1 MLVAPMARLRSN
13 DGVTPPREEFIV
25 LHRLVTWLI
34 PLLLASGAATGATA
48 QAELKLFVFDCG
60 VIRFDDVASFGLS
73 NDETP
78 VRELFVPCYLI
89 EHGEGADTRRL
100 LFDAGLP
107 PDIAGQG
114 EVEPEPGMRLVYARS
129 LEDQLADLDL
139 VPTDVDLVAFSHL
152 HFDHVGSANLFAAST
167 LLIQAPDFEAG
178 FDDPDPR
185 LFPMPLYAALKES
198 ARVLLNGDHDVFGD
212 GRVRLISAPGQTPG
226 HQTLLLD
233 LEETG
238 RVLLSGDLY
247 HFRESR
253 TLRRVPVFNSDAE
266 QTLASMTRI
275 ESLLVAEDA
284 TLWIEHDKAF
294 ADTLRKAPAF
304 HR

>member
-1 MLVAPMARLRSN
+1 MP
-13 DGVTPPREEFIV
+13 
-25 LHRLVTWLI
+25 HRAIAWLF
-34 PLLLASGAATGATA
+34 PLLLAGAAAGAETPEA
-48 QAELKLFVFDCG
+48 LKLYVFDCG
-60 VIRFDDVASFGLS
+60 AIRFDDVASFGLS
-73 NDETP
+73 NQETP

-89 EHGEGADTRRL
+89 EHGSGDDVRRL

-114 EVEPEPGMRLVYARS
+114 EVEPEPGMRLAYARS
-129 LEDQLADLDL
+129 LEDQLSDLGLAPAD
-139 VPTDVDLVAFSHL
+139 VELVAFSHL

-198 ARVLLNGDHDVFGD
+198 PRVLLNGDHDVFGD
-212 GRVRLISAPGQTPG
+212 GRVRLISAPGHTPG

-238 RVLLSGDLY
+238 PVLLSGDLY

-253 TLRRVPVFNSDAE
+253 ALRRVPVFNSDAD

-275 ESLLVAEDA
+275 EALLEAEGA
-284 TLWIEHDKAF
+284 TLWIEHDKTL

-304 HR
+304 YR